1 MQKLIKLFL
10 ICSFLF
16 GIFTAYSQN
25 NSKPF
30 VVVLDA
36 GHGGK
41 DPGRPTNFGYKEKDI
56 ALKIVLKIG
65 ENLEKHQN
73 IKVIYTRKTDVF
85 LKLRERAAIANKADA
100 DLFVSIHCNAHT
112 SNAYGTE
119 TYVLGLHRNESN
131 FRVAQQENE
140 VIFLEDDFE
149 TNYEGFDPN
158 SPESMIGLT
167 LMQED
172 YLDQSILLARYVQD
186 NFTLKL
192 KRKNRGVKQ
201 AGFWV
206 LHNTYMPSILIETG
220 FITNKSEGDYLN
232 STVGRNNISK
242 SISDAILDYKSKLNT
257 DDLIEVVTTSEPTEL
272 TTNKELTVD
281 GSDASGKE
289 ADGIVFKVQ
298 IASGSKK
305 LATKPYNF
313 KGLDQIS
320 RKKSNKRFHY
330 FYGNTSSFETITA
343 LKQIAIDKGYKT
355 AFVVA
360 YKNGQKISIQTAL
373 KSTE

>member
-1 MQKLIKLFL
+1 MQLKFVLVFILFL
-10 ICSFLF
+10 GTIS
-16 GIFTAYSQN
+16 TSAQADP
-25 NSKPF
+25 KPF

-41 DPGRPTNFGYKEKDI
+41 DPGKSTKSGYKEKDI

-65 ENLEKHQN
+65 ENLKKYKN

-85 LKLRERAAIANKADA
+85 VELRKRASIANKADA
-100 DLFVSIHCNAHT
+100 DLFVSVHCNAHN
-112 SNAYGTE
+112 SQAHGAE
-119 TYVLGLHRNESN
+119 TFVLGLHRNESN
-131 FRVAQQENE
+131 FRIAQEENE
-140 VIFLEDDFE
+140 VIFFEDNYE

-172 YLDQSILLARYVQD
+172 YLDQSILLARHIQD
-186 NFTLKL
+186 NFTTKL

-220 FITNKSEGDYLN
+220 FITNKNEGRYLN
-232 STVGRNNISK
+232 SEAGKNNISK

-257 DDLIEVVTTSEPTEL
+257 EISIENSGSVKTEPTSNAANNSNESSR
-272 TTNKELTVD
+272 TTRID
-281 GSDASGKE
+281 PS
-289 ADGIVFKVQ
+289 IVYKVQ
-298 IASGSKK
+298 ISAGSKK

-313 KGLDQIS
+313 NGLNEIS
-320 RKKSNKRFHY
+320 RTKSNSIYRY
-330 FYGNTSSFETITA
+330 FYGKTSSYEESVMFKNKA
-343 LKQIAIDKGYKT
+343 IAKGFKSAYI
-355 AFVVA
+355 VA
-360 YKNGQKISIQTAL
+360 YKNGKKISIQEAL
-373 KSTE
+373 KSTN